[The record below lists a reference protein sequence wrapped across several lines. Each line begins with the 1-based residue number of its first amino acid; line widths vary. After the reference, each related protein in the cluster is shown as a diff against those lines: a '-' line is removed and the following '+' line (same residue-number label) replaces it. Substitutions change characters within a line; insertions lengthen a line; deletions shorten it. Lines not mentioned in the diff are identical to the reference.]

1 MPASSTATSTTPFF
15 ELYDYS
21 RHWRILAGLWA
32 LFGIGT
38 AILQCVV
45 LVHPAWISSSNGAVL
60 FGLYDVCYTAPC
72 DFAPWQIRSI
82 STSFDA
88 AAIAILASTTISLMG
103 VFVVLL
109 LFVVGDTHV
118 FNVVG
123 WMHLFSFLCELTG
136 IFIFPYAWSSP
147 KMAEICASDSFAIG
161 SCMLR
166 WPYLLA
172 VALAADHLSLA
183 LLGMMLSCRKPPK
196 RNKFP
201 MHTFEYV
208 HHLPPP
214 AHCQPELYFTNGGT
228 MKL

>member
-1 MPASSTATSTTPFF
+1 MPASSTANSTTPLF

-21 RHWRILAGLWA
+21 KHWRILAGLWA

-45 LVHPAWISSSNGAVL
+45 LVHPAWLSSSNGAVL
-60 FGLYDVCYTAPC
+60 FGLYDVCYAAPC
-72 DFAPWQIRSI
+72 DFAPWQIKSI
-82 STSFDA
+82 SASFDA

-103 VFVVLL
+103 VFAVLL

-118 FNVVG
+118 FKVVG
-123 WMHLFSFLCELTG
+123 WMHMFSFLCQFAGVLL
-136 IFIFPYAWSSP
+136 FPLAWSSP
-147 KMAEICASDSFAIG
+147 TMTAVCESDTFHLG
-161 SCMLR
+161 SCILR

-172 VALAADHLSLA
+172 VALAADHLSLFA
-183 LLGMMLSCRKPPK
+183 FGMALSCLKPPK
-196 RNKFP
+196 RKQFP

-214 AHCQPELYFTNGGT
+214 PPPEVYFTNGGS